1 MPRYRWITWNNE
13 TRTLRGWAML
23 VGMAP
28 GTLADRLQ
36 RLPMDRAL
44 ATGLVDCRRAG
55 QLGKAASSWSAT
67 TGA

>member
-28 GTLADRLQ
+28 GTLADRLE
-36 RLPMDRAL
+36 RLPLERAL
-44 ATGLVDCRRAG
+44 ATGLVTRQEAGRR
-55 QLGKAASSWSAT
+55 GKLASGWCSAT
-67 TGA
+67 GT